1 MSRFWSPLVERLSPY
16 TPGEQADARRFLK
29 LNTNES
35 PFAPSP
41 EVLRAICEA
50 ANADLRLYPEPGSD
64 RLRSAISR
72 TYGVPAESIFVGNGA
87 DEVLAHAFC
96 AFFKQD
102 APILLPDVTYAFYET
117 YCSLYDIRYR
127 TIALDEDFRI
137 DLESYSAPNGGI
149 IFANPNSPTSRAVS
163 RQAVEGLLETNR
175 ELLDR
180 AATGASAPSPA
191 GSIVIPPVAIDPT
204 AIIEHS
210 IVGPHVSIAARAV
223 VRHAVVR
230 DSIVNEDAVVEQI
243 LLEGSVIGENAL
255 VRGNFRHLNV
265 GDSSEVRMG

>member
-87 DEVLAHAFC
+87 DCGDGSKYF
-96 AFFKQD
+96 
-102 APILLPDVTYAFYET
+102 
-117 YCSLYDIRYR
+117 S
-127 TIALDEDFRI
+127 IALRQEHR
-137 DLESYSAPNGGI
+137 AGI
-149 IFANPNSPTSRAVS
+149 TF
-163 RQAVEGLLETNR
+163 Q
-175 ELLDR
+175 
-180 AATGASAPSPA
+180 
-191 GSIVIPPVAIDPT
+191 
-204 AIIEHS
+204 
-210 IVGPHVSIAARAV
+210 
-223 VRHAVVR
+223 
-230 DSIVNEDAVVEQI
+230 
-243 LLEGSVIGENAL
+243 
-255 VRGNFRHLNV
+255 
-265 GDSSEVRMG
+265 